1 MSTRS
6 AAPGLRTPPDG
17 VARPWFLPAYYAMFE
32 LASGLRAVALERRPL
47 GSMLGLRHLG
57 TLVAGQA
64 YRSSEP
70 RSERQW
76 AQVQRLAI
84 RTLLCVKRTPMRA
97 ETRARARA
105 LGLGIV
111 RVDLGADAAIDPRAV
126 EAAALLALDPS
137 NGPVLLHC
145 DGGRHRAG
153 IVGARIRRL
162 QGWTLTEALAEY
174 ERFACPTPR
183 AHDRAAIV
191 ALW

>member
-1 MSTRS
+1 VPSRS
-6 AAPGLRTPPDG
+6 AATGLHSPDG

-32 LASGLRAVALERRPL
+32 LASGLRAVAFERRPL
-47 GSMLGLRHLG
+47 ASMLGLRHLG
-57 TLVAGQA
+57 TIIERQV
-64 YRSSEP
+64 YRASEP

-76 AQVQRLAI
+76 AQVERLAI

-97 ETRARARA
+97 ETRAQARAR
-105 LGLGIV
+105 GLV
-111 RVDLGADAAIDPRAV
+111 VLRVDLGADAAIDPRAV

-137 NGPVLLHC
+137 NGPVLVHC

-153 IVGARIRRL
+153 IVGACIRRL
-162 QGWTLTEALAEY
+162 QGWTLAEALAEY
-174 ERFACPTPR
+174 ERLARPTPR